1 MNFNLDEYNKVE
13 AKEMGEFEN
22 LVLGGH
28 EIIIKDA
35 REYTSDFSGNTSL
48 KVCVDIAGN
57 DKQKDFFQKQFENS
71 TQENKK
77 WSTSATKF
85 LSLKDES
92 LGFLKGFIT
101 ACEKSNN
108 GFKFYT
114 KGKWEQLNGLKL
126 AGQFGLEEYLDNDNN
141 VKTYEN
147 MDRMLKKK
155 DIVSVNIHFTN
166 GRSQIFDLA
175 KNRVRDNGVL
185 VNKYEEAFKDED
197 NLCIVVSDKKI
208 RYVKELFA

>member
-1 MNFNLDEYNKVE
+1 MKTECIY
-13 AKEMGEFEN
+13 
-22 LVLGGH
+22 
-28 EIIIKDA
+28 
-35 REYTSDFSGNTSL
+35 S
-48 KVCVDIAGN
+48 VDITTNKNDMISLPSHCFSHLYIANVDDNGDEVEYELGN
-57 DKQKDFFQKQFENS
+57 KDDNLYANYFMIKI
-71 TQENKK
+71 
-77 WSTSATKF
+77 
-85 LSLKDES
+85 L
-92 LGFLKGFIT
+92 
-101 ACEKSNN
+101 
-108 GFKFYT
+108 
-114 KGKWEQLNGLKL
+114 
-126 AGQFGLEEYLDNDNN
+126 NDNN